1 MPEHKC
7 PQCASVF
14 SRSSNLKRHIEC
26 VHNDIRKFE
35 CPHCDKA
42 YKRKRDLDGHLY
54 AVHRQIKPFM
64 CNVPGCEKSF
74 ARQEQL
80 RAHARQHT
88 ERGCLDAAT
97 SPSECK
103 RKVDAVA
110 VPADDVFVPT
120 NSAIGGPTGASA
132 DAAASVGNVASLAPG
147 TFESKAKRPRRSS
160 AAAAVSA
167 IQSTVSLLLNDD
179 TGAQVASQ
187 PEQAAAAAS
196 VTLAPILWSDSA
208 TSSTAGCAA
217 QRSQQAAHA
226 TADVPPPSP
235 PHRARLASSEQ
246 FVLEHPSSPGGLPR
260 VASADRIVGG
270 KARRLLDAAH
280 RNQLVRH
287 DDHIDALID
296 GRLFSLGD
304 GLNLTEH
311 DVDSV
316 LDRCNNSALGAHHAI
331 VPIEPC
337 RHACS
342 SSHRQR
348 QSSPDVTS
356 HTSLSLAGSPDIDWS
371 TLESHVHGEGCGHE
385 RVWHNDH
392 SDFLVGH
399 HLHHVTDHGCEI
411 HGHMERVS
419 VEDLLGEPAED
430 QGNTKAWRE
439 LFAADQLIG
448 GLF

>member
-1 MPEHKC
+1 MYR
-7 PQCASVF
+7 AAR
-14 SRSSNLKRHIEC
+14 SR
-26 VHNDIRKFE
+26 
-35 CPHCDKA
+35 
-42 YKRKRDLDGHLY
+42 
-54 AVHRQIKPFM
+54 
-64 CNVPGCEKSF
+64 
-74 ARQEQL
+74 L
-80 RAHARQHT
+80 RV
-88 ERGCLDAAT
+88 
-97 SPSECK
+97 K
-103 RKVDAVA
+103 
-110 VPADDVFVPT
+110 
-120 NSAIGGPTGASA
+120 
-132 DAAASVGNVASLAPG
+132 
-147 TFESKAKRPRRSS
+147 
-160 AAAAVSA
+160 
-167 IQSTVSLLLNDD
+167 
-179 TGAQVASQ
+179 
-187 PEQAAAAAS
+187 
-196 VTLAPILWSDSA
+196 
-208 TSSTAGCAA
+208 
-217 QRSQQAAHA
+217 
-226 TADVPPPSP
+226 
-235 PHRARLASSEQ
+235 
-246 FVLEHPSSPGGLPR
+246 
-260 VASADRIVGG
+260 
-270 KARRLLDAAH
+270 
-280 RNQLVRH
+280 NQLVRH